1 MAFTLTTT
9 FGRLF
14 PFQMSSEAKLFSSP
28 ETVDIR
34 LTQQH
39 INRNE
44 NESNGI
50 EHQIWESHRNAPQN
64 ARKRPQTERNTNGS
78 C

>member
-28 ETVDIR
+28 EK
-34 LTQQH
+34 QH
-39 INRNE
+39 IKRNE

-50 EHQIWESHRNAPQN
+50 VHQIWESCRNAPQN
-64 ARKRPQTERNTNGS
+64 ARKRPQTERNAKGS